1 MPNALSAQYTA
12 SILGGDKLSVG
23 FGRDCPPGTG
33 FQTKC
38 EMQMVC
44 GATLSLAYF
53 RLGLNNAGMRR
64 RMR

>member
-1 MPNALSAQYTA
+1 MPNALFAQYMA
-12 SILGGDKLSVG
+12 SMLGGDNLSVG
-23 FGRDCPPGTG
+23 LRRDCPPGTG
-33 FQTKC
+33 CQTKC

-44 GATLSLAYF
+44 GATLALAFF